1 VLPPPSEP
9 PSKPEKKAK
18 KSRFEPKGRVIAR
31 AELAR
36 REVDLVTASAG
47 VESREIDSLD
57 LTLESVR
64 VGFRYTSPVERL
76 TATVSVEFADKVKLK
91 DGYADYEGDVF
102 AARAGQFKAPTA
114 PIDAD
119 GRLSLPTADRGFI
132 HEILNDRL
140 EIGGRRPGV
149 MVSARSE
156 TDLVASLKLGAFQGS
171 YVDDEATR
179 DTELLS
185 AQSVGAQ
192 SLIARGELAFD
203 SVELGGYATYRV
215 GTDGAPTLGEEP
227 DHFWAGG
234 LDAKLDALVPGG
246 GLRLWLDGTLG
257 KSWYSES
264 QEESDPTFISG
275 RVIAAFRFGGADKGE
290 FYLEPYGSAG
300 ALDPDLRVSS
310 DLAYEAAL
318 GLNVGFWKRGR
329 LTFQGDMQRT
339 LKNFP
344 ESYALDFYRDRRS
357 LIAQVAVEF

>member
-1 VLPPPSEP
+1 VS
-9 PSKPEKKAK
+9 
-18 KSRFEPKGRVIAR
+18 
-31 AELAR
+31 
-36 REVDLVTASAG
+36 
-47 VESREIDSLD
+47 
-57 LTLESVR
+57 
-64 VGFRYTSPVERL
+64 
-76 TATVSVEFADKVKLK
+76 ATVSVEFADKVKLK
-91 DGYADYEGDVF
+91 DGYAEYKGDIF
-102 AARAGQFKAPTA
+102 QARAGQFKAPTS

-132 HEILNDRL
+132 HEILSDRL

-149 MVSARSE
+149 VVSAGSE
-156 TDLVASLKLGAFQGS
+156 TDLAARLTLGAFQGS

-192 SLIARGELAFD
+192 SMLARGKLAFD

-215 GTDGAPTLGEEP
+215 GTDGAPALGEEP

-246 GLRLWLDGTLG
+246 GARLWLDGTVG

-264 QEESDPTFISG
+264 EQEGDPTFVSG
-275 RVIAAFRFGGADKGE
+275 RLIAAFRFGGADKGD

-310 DLAYEAAL
+310 DLAWEAAL

-329 LTFQGDMQRT
+329 LTFQGDLQRT

-344 ESYALDFYRDRRS
+344 TSYALGFYRDRRS